1 MVTQINNQTSEIIYP
16 ESDGLPLADNTLQ
29 FRLITTIQGG
39 IDALFKD
46 NPNVFV
52 AGDLFWYPVEGE
64 PNTKQAPDVMVVF
77 GRPKGDRRSYKQW
90 EEDNRPPQVVFEIAS
105 WSNTKTELEDKKFRF
120 YQRYGVEEYYIFDPE
135 QGVLKGWLRSGKTH
149 SGKTLEAIDQMSGWV
164 SPRLKVRFEL
174 SDQTLQLYQPNGER
188 FATYVEI
195 VEQREQERQD
205 KELQRQRAQR
215 AETALE
221 QAETALEQAEA
232 ALVEEQ
238 RRAQAL
244 SDRLKALGIDPDQF

>member
-1 MVTQINNQTSEIIYP
+1 M
-16 ESDGLPLADNTLQ
+16 
-29 FRLITTIQGG
+29 
-39 IDALFKD
+39 
-46 NPNVFV
+46 
-52 AGDLFWYPVEGE
+52 
-64 PNTKQAPDVMVVF
+64 
-77 GRPKGDRRSYKQW
+77 
-90 EEDNRPPQVVFEIAS
+90 
-105 WSNTKTELEDKKFRF
+105 
-120 YQRYGVEEYYIFDPE
+120 
-135 QGVLKGWLRSGKTH
+135 
-149 SGKTLEAIDQMSGWV
+149 
-164 SPRLKVRFEL
+164 

>member
-77 GRPKGDRRSYKQW
+77 GRPKGDEAFAKRGQRPQLPRLCDRRSYKQW

-195 VEQREQERQD
+195 VEQD
-205 KELQRQRAQR
+205 
-215 AETALE
+215 
-221 QAETALEQAEA
+221 
-232 ALVEEQ
+232 V
-238 RRAQAL
+238 RRIPPP
-244 SDRLKALGIDPDQF
+244 RPGGG